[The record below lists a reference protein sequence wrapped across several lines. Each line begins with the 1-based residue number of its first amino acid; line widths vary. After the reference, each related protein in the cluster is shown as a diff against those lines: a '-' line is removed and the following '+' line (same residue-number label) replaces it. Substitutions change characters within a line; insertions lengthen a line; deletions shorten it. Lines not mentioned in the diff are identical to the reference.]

1 MSRLSCAP
9 LSTLAAEGAGPFL
22 EQMLAEDLTEQLRDP
37 FAVSRLLQSTAAGV
51 HFIKA
56 KFLQKFC
63 KLSVPPKSV
72 VKLVK
77 STSTMSPAR
86 C

>member
-1 MSRLSCAP
+1 MSRLSGAP

-22 EQMLAEDLTEQLRDP
+22 EQMPAEDLTEQLHDP

-51 HFIKA
+51 HFIRA
-56 KFLQKFC
+56 KFRQKFC
-63 KLSVPPKSV
+63 RLSVPPKSV
-72 VKLVK
+72 VKFVEF
-77 STSTMSPAR
+77 TSTMSPAR